1 MFEFDAE
8 QGQEQNTGTDPA
20 MTFNRNGAMDNVFNT
35 CTAFQKMLSGHLVQP
50 WGKRKFPWHSFATTG
65 YPCHHKTPPPVAS
78 SAQKLSSCQQS
89 LHL

>member
-20 MTFNRNGAMDNVFNT
+20 MTFNR
-35 CTAFQKMLSGHLVQP
+35 TAFQKMLSGHLVQP